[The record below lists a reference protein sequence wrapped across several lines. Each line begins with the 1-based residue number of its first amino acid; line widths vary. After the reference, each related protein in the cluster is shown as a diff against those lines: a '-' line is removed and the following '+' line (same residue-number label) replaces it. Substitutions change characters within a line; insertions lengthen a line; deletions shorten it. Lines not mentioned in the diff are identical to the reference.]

1 MNRTTALLLSLC
13 LITGTSLSTAE
24 AQEEGEQ
31 TFSVDE
37 VTFNLD
43 WNDTQFD
50 WSQNHCLDLGVG
62 EGMSA
67 ERLSAVQRALQTG
80 QGDDVLGLGLTLADL
95 VARNHGGQVS
105 LKAGES
111 GVGCCVTLSLLRQPM
126 AARA

>member
-31 TFSVDE
+31 IFSVDE

-67 ERLSAVQRALQTG
+67 DCKGIDIEPEEEVH
-80 QGDDVLGLGLTLADL
+80 
-95 VARNHGGQVS
+95 RN
-105 LKAGES
+105 
-111 GVGCCVTLSLLRQPM
+111 QPPSTNQI
-126 AARA
+126 RTQPEQ

>member
-62 EGMSA
+62 EGMP
-67 ERLSAVQRALQTG
+67 
-80 QGDDVLGLGLTLADL
+80 ADCKGIDL
-95 VARNHGGQVS
+95 KPEEEVHRN
-105 LKAGES
+105 
-111 GVGCCVTLSLLRQPM
+111 QPPSTNQI
-126 AARA
+126 RTQPEQ